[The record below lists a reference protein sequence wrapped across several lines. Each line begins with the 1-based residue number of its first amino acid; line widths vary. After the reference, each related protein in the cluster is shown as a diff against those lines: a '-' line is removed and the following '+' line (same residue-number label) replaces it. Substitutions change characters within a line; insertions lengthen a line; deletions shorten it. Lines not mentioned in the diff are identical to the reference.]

1 MSTSAYSRYFDTHEA
16 ARVMRLAPATLR
28 KWRQSGQ
35 GPSFSKVHGKVIYA
49 ETDIH
54 DYIIDRRV
62 NSTSEYR
69 H

>member
-1 MSTSAYSRYFDTHEA
+1 MSNSSHRVFYDTHEA

-28 KWRQSGQ
+28 KWRQIGQ
-35 GPSFSKVHGKVIYA
+35 GPIFSKVHGKVLYS

-62 NSTSEYR
+62 GSTAEYR